1 MHRTQRLGLRSSSSN
16 GGCGDASTKQGF
28 LRRRITWRLKNT
40 DSQAPLLESKSWG
53 PSGTPH
59 NHPGKFGASQG
70 CAFHEKAISL
80 QNRCETVGLF
90 SGANFRGSLNPP
102 LTKGHVSRGGV
113 TARTSQSLGKLRG
126 ARAAPPPGSRPAPPL
141 DYKSRRTPHSRT
153 LRQGKMADAAAT
165 AGAAGSGTVR
175 AGGRRGAGAET
186 VGAFGNFPSTGP

>member
-1 MHRTQRLGLRSSSSN
+1 MHRTPRLGLRSSSSN

-28 LRRRITWRLKNT
+28 LHRRITWRLKNT

-80 QNRCETVGLF
+80 QNRCETMGLF

-102 LTKGHVSRGGV
+102 LTKGHVSRGGW
-113 TARTSQSLGKLRG
+113 SPRG
-126 ARAAPPPGSRPAPPL
+126 PRRASESSAGRAPPRPPAPAPPL
-141 DYKSRRTPHSRT
+141 DYKSRRAPHSRT
-153 LRQGKMADAAAT
+153 LRQVKMADAAAT

-175 AGGRRGAGAET
+175 AGGRHGAGAET